1 MTQRKKRTTRKGE
14 EATQNKKRKRRK
26 KSHFFLNFFIVIA
39 VLAGMVVFAAS
50 DFFAIDKV
58 AVIHN
63 NNYTKDE
70 IVALSKIKTGENIF
84 WFYLHKG
91 DVRKAMEGDSYI
103 DTVSVG
109 IKLPGTVL
117 LDVDERAE
125 IAAVPLDNKYIL
137 IDKEG
142 YVLRTTDK
150 EPKLTLLV
158 GLTIT
163 GMEEGHTLSV
173 EQKSLFAETLTMLNT
188 MESSDL
194 FFKRIDISDVV
205 IKAYIYDKLIC
216 KGTPENILDSMNSGN
231 LQIILFDLYKK
242 EISHGTINVGA
253 DKVCSFSPT
262 IE

>member
-1 MTQRKKRTTRKGE
+1 MTQKTRRTTKNGEAASQKKR
-14 EATQNKKRKRRK
+14 RKRRK
-26 KSHFFLNFFIVIA
+26 KSHFFLNFFIVLA
-39 VLAGMVVFAAS
+39 LLAGLGFFAAS
-50 DFFAIDKV
+50 DFFAIDRISV
-58 AVIHN
+58 VHN
-63 NNYTKDE
+63 KNYTKDE
-70 IVALSKIKTGENIF
+70 IVALSEITTGKNIF

-91 DVRKAMEGDSYI
+91 DVRKIMEGDSYI
-103 DTVSVG
+103 DSVKVG

-125 IAAVPLDNKYIL
+125 MAAVPLDDKYIL
-137 IDKEG
+137 IDNEG
-142 YVLRTTDK
+142 YVLRTVDK

-163 GMEEGHTLSV
+163 GMEEGHRLSV

-194 FFKRIDISDVV
+194 FFKKIDISDVV

-216 KGTPENILDSMNSGN
+216 KGTPENILESMNSGN
-231 LQIILFDLYKK
+231 LQIILYDLYKK

-253 DKVCSFSPT
+253 DKVSSFSPT